1 MALSSN
7 VVTICDIDVNCFHS
21 IEHAKDYVFEHC
33 LETANV
39 AVAINPEKIIRA
51 NESDDI
57 KNLLNLCDFRY
68 PDGIGVVKAIKR
80 KTGLYTSRIPG
91 CELWESIMIEAGR
104 KNIPVFLLG
113 AKQGVVDSTRKKLLT
128 KYSVNVVGF
137 NDGYFDSDEDMIQR
151 IKHSRARIL
160 CVAMGSPRQEEFMI
174 KCKNEGLNA
183 FMMGLGGTFD
193 VFTDNVKR
201 APNWAQKI
209 HCEWLYRLLSQP
221 TRIFRQKR
229 LVKFLKLYLKN
240 NF

>member
-1 MALSSN
+1 MNSD

-21 IEHAKDYVFEHC
+21 VENAKNYVFEHC
-33 LETANV
+33 LDTASV

-51 NESDDI
+51 NESGDI
-57 KNLLNLCDFRY
+57 KRIINLCDFKY

-80 KTGLYTSRIPG
+80 KSGLNTTRIPG

-113 AKQGVVDSTRKKLLT
+113 AKQGVVDSTCKKLA
-128 KYSVNVVGF
+128 KQYAVNVVGF
-137 NDGYFDSDEDMIQR
+137 NDGYFDSDKDMIQR

-160 CVAMGSPRQEEFMI
+160 CVAMGSPRQEEFML
-174 KCKNEGLNA
+174 KCKDEGLNA

-209 HCEWLYRLLSQP
+209 NCEWLYRLLSQP
-221 TRIFRQKR
+221 TRVFRQKR
-229 LVKFLKLYLKN
+229 LVKFLGVYLRN
-240 NF
+240 DF